1 MRLCAL
7 ILAVAVMLWTCQV
20 VNRVRVQND
29 TDSPI
34 TLAYKIRP
42 MGYEGVFFEQAIA
55 KRGAQNDTL
64 LMNPADSLITF
75 TLQPG
80 QQAILGDCRECSHAR
95 TVDEINGTPGTHRM
109 NLYWLRLTRNG
120 ITTTYTPDELLRTA
134 KQERLSLILLSE
146 MR

>member
-1 MRLCAL
+1 MRPHVLL
-7 ILAVAVMLWTCQV
+7 LAIVITLWSCQV

-29 TDSPI
+29 TGSPI
-34 TLAYKIRP
+34 ELAYKIRP

-80 QQAILGDCRECSHAR
+80 QQAILGDFGPPHPTRKGATKTRHE
-95 TVDEINGTPGTHRM
+95 PHRM
-109 NLYWLRLTRNG
+109 NLYWLHLTRNG
-120 ITTTYTPDELLRTA
+120 TTTTYTPDELLRTA

>member
-1 MRLCAL
+1 MRPHVLL
-7 ILAVAVMLWTCQV
+7 LAIVITLWTCQV

-42 MGYEGVFFEQAIA
+42 MGYEGVFFQQAIA
-55 KRGAQNDTL
+55 KRCAQNDTL

-80 QQAILGDCRECSHAR
+80 QLAILGDFGPPDR
-95 TVDEINGTPGTHRM
+95 TRSSATMKAQHEPQM
-109 NLYWLRLTRNG
+109 NLYWLRLMHNG
-120 ITTTYTPDELLRTA
+120 TTTTYTPDELLLTA
-134 KQERLSLILLSE
+134 KQEMLSLILLSE